1 MRLCMI
7 AAASRPAVSCSAV
20 MARMVADRRAPHGY
34 ACIRMR
40 LAQLAP
46 RAKELTAQRVPFV
59 EAIVVRAR
67 RPTNVRPGEAAI
79 VHADGIIEGFIGGVC
94 AEASVRLQ
102 SLRALETG
110 EALLLRLRPGEQ
122 GEAGVET
129 DGREG
134 VVVAHNPYLSE
145 SEMEVFLEPCLP
157 PPLLL
162 VTGSSPIATA
172 LRELAAQVGFDVAQ
186 PEGAELAEDTAAV
199 VVAEHGRDEK
209 ELLTQALREG
219 VPYLALVASPQRGD
233 AVRAALGVPDDLRA
247 QLHSPAGL
255 DIGARSPGEIA
266 VSILAEIIAERRETP
281 H

>member
-59 EAIVVRAR
+59 EAIVVRAQ
-67 RPTNVRPGEAAI
+67 RPTSVRPGEAAI
-79 VHADGIIEGFIGGVC
+79 VHADGVIEGFIGGVC

-122 GEAGVET
+122 
-129 DGREG
+129 R
-134 VVVAHNPYLSE
+134 
-145 SEMEVFLEPCLP
+145 
-157 PPLLL
+157 
-162 VTGSSPIATA
+162 
-172 LRELAAQVGFDVAQ
+172 
-186 PEGAELAEDTAAV
+186 EGAELAEDTAAV

-209 ELLTQALREG
+209 ELLTQALRQG
-219 VPYLALVASPQRGD
+219 VPYVALVASPQRGD

>member
-1 MRLCMI
+1 
-7 AAASRPAVSCSAV
+7 
-20 MARMVADRRAPHGY
+20 
-34 ACIRMR
+34 
-40 LAQLAP
+40 
-46 RAKELTAQRVPFV
+46 
-59 EAIVVRAR
+59 VVRAR

-79 VHADGIIEGFIGGVC
+79 VHADGVIEGFIGGVC

-134 VVVAHNPYLSE
+134 VVVAHNPCLSGG
-145 SEMEVFLEPCLP
+145 EMEVFLEPCLP

-162 VTGSSPIATA
+162 VAGSSPIATA

-209 ELLTQALREG
+209 ELLTQALRQG
-219 VPYLALVASPQRGD
+219 VPYVALVASPQRGD

-281 H
+281 HGAPAPAPAVAVDPVCGMEVAIGEASLHLDLDGERYWFCGPSCRDRFAAEHAVRG